1 MIILQWCKMQIVC
14 EVILVYIGF
23 VFIREGNDLGKLYQH
38 CKKPKCNRIF
48 DILLISGEL
57 AVLFDGITVCT
68 VNFADQ
74 IPRTVNLV
82 LHLGLFVSYEMYAAL
97 LFWYWLSVTSGIP
110 KEKWLKAAYIL
121 PSAIAVSL
129 TIYFLPGLEFLKGK
143 YTNYSMGA
151 AVYTCFIS
159 VFVYCCLTI
168 VVLITKY
175 TYIPAKKRRNLTTT
189 LICAASI
196 LSLQVVSQEVLVNCM
211 SVVMITVSIYMNM
224 ENHAVHGL
232 EYYQHEMIMGFAT
245 LVESKDVNTG
255 GHIRRSSAYTALIA
269 ENLREN
275 KKYRHVITRDYLNN
289 LIQAAPMHDIGKIG
303 IPDAILQ
310 KPGKLTNEEFE
321 TMKKHPV
328 IGGKIIKDTF
338 GHLYN
343 GEYEHMAFQVARYHH
358 EKWNGKGWTGYRF

>member
-1 MIILQWCKMQIVC
+1 MIILQWCKAQIVC
-14 EVILVYIGF
+14 GVILVYIGF

-48 DILLISGEL
+48 DILFISGEL
-57 AVLFDGITVCT
+57 AVLFDGITACT

-110 KEKWLKAAYIL
+110 KAKWLKAAYIL

-129 TIYFLPGLEFLKGK
+129 TIYFLPGIEFLKGN

-175 TYIPAKKRRNLTTT
+175 TYIPAKKRRNLIMT

-196 LSLQVVSQEVLVNCM
+196 LALEVVSQEVLVFCV
-211 SVVMITVSIYMNM
+211 SVVMITVSIYLNM

-232 EYYQHEMIMGFAT
+232 EYYQHEMVMGFAT

-255 GHIRRSSAYTALIA
+255 GHIRRSSAYTSLIA

-343 GEYEHMAFQVARYHH
+343 GEYEHMAFQVARYYH